1 MLPNN
6 NRKSKSEMEKTEMKK
21 LLTIALCVLVQATFG
36 YKIGPR
42 DTNDK
47 LVIATWGAR
56 SQELAEEGRVLYVEI
71 NRMEN
76 ALVYS
81 KPNRSKRAAILR
93 QIRAKKAKLR
103 ENISKRIAHLNK
115 GRRLRIPGI
124 RREPGNPDYAM
135 SYLLDEM
142 KRAR

>member
-1 MLPNN
+1 
-6 NRKSKSEMEKTEMKK
+6 MKK
-21 LLTIALCVLVQATFG
+21 LIAIALCVLVHAAFG

-56 SQELAEEGRVLYVEI
+56 SQELAEEGRLLYVDI
-71 NRMEN
+71 GRLTN

-81 KPNRSKRAAILR
+81 KPNRRTRAAILR

-103 ENISKRIAHLNK
+103 ENISKRISHFNR
-115 GRRLRIPGI
+115 GRRLRIPGT
-124 RREPGNPDYAM
+124 RREPGCPDYAM
-135 SYLLDEM
+135 SSLLDEM